1 MRWRNN
7 CLVYLTLFVPPLHE
21 CLVQVTRILSSA
33 HGYESVRRRA
43 SLESSNYA
51 DTGNGVKWIIQ
62 GLTSFSNLF
71 LPNVD
76 VPQRVYQKTELS
88 PSDVLSGVIGDFEN
102 GYLFSGQIDS
112 EMYDEDCVFTDPTLS
127 FRGLST
133 FERNIK
139 AIKPALDIFVGD
151 SLAVLYDCNVDTEAK
166 EVKAIW
172 RMSGAIKLPWKPRIE
187 LTGNTVL
194 SYDTDRG
201 GRIVDYYER
210 WDLPAVKALSQLL
223 QPSKIQINTVKLEGS
238 NKNHFVQDA
247 EEEISPVKTINV
259 KKLKSIILDASGI
272 RNTKTQAS
280 AMAIADAASNL
291 IRASS
296 VRALNSLDYEESAAA
311 AVRDLGSSSWD
322 LLYTSIEEKEE
333 TDFLEKVILQTQ
345 GSPYPALKFTDLE
358 SIDGSSSSIITT
370 GPFSI
375 QLALSCFQ
383 PSADKASLLI
393 QQKRLKVFHS

>member
-1 MRWRNN
+1 MRWRNKF
-7 CLVYLTLFVPPLHE
+7 LVYLALLVPPLHQ
-21 CLVQVTRILSSA
+21 CLVHVRRILLSA
-33 HGYESVRRRA
+33 HGYQSVRRRA
-43 SLESSNYA
+43 SVESSNYA

-71 LPNVD
+71 LPKVD
-76 VPQRVYQKTELS
+76 VPERVYQKTELN

-112 EMYDEDCVFTDPTLS
+112 EIYDEDCVFTDPTLS

-139 AIKPALDIFVGD
+139 AIKPALDVFVGD
-151 SLAVLYDCNVDTEAK
+151 SLVVLYDCNVDTEAK
-166 EVKAIW
+166 EVKAVW

-210 WDLPAVKALSQLL
+210 WDLPAAKALSQLL
-223 QPSKIQINTVKLEGS
+223 QPSKVSISALKLEGS
-238 NKNHFVQDA
+238 NGNQVVQDA
-247 EEEISPVKTINV
+247 QEEISAVKTINV
-259 KKLKSIILDASGI
+259 KKIKSIILGASGSQ
-272 RNTKTQAS
+272 NMKTQAS
-280 AMAIADAASNL
+280 AVAIADATSNL

-296 VRALNSLDYEESAAA
+296 VSALNSMDYEESAAA

-322 LLYTSIEEKEE
+322 LLYSSMEQREEADLLVKA
-333 TDFLEKVILQTQ
+333 ILQTQ
-345 GSPYPALKFTDLE
+345 GSSYPALKFTDLE
-358 SIDGSSSSIITT
+358 TIDGSLSSVTT
-370 GPFSI
+370 SGPFSI

-383 PSADKASLLI
+383 PNADKASLLI
-393 QQKRLKVFHS
+393 QQKRLKVLH